1 MAKTSLIMM
10 LLPIVFV
17 VHEYEEIIMFRR
29 WIDRNRE
36 ELRKR
41 FPKIESF
48 FTRRGHLDY
57 STACFAVGTFH
68 EFILISIVSCYS
80 VWSGAYQWW
89 FGALTGYSVHLLM
102 HIAQWIVYR
111 KYVPV
116 IITSFLTLPY
126 CIYAFAEFSKVTT
139 LSGLQLLLW
148 AVIGIVLTILS
159 VFSAFFCMNKFQRW
173 EKIR

>member
-1 MAKTSLIMM
+1 MAKISLIMM

-57 STACFAVGTFH
+57 STATFAVGTAH

-80 VWSGAYQWW
+80 VWTGAYQWW
-89 FGALTGYSVHLLM
+89 FGAG
-102 HIAQWIVYR
+102 
-111 KYVPV
+111 
-116 IITSFLTLPY
+116 ITRATRNRNEHKRNVDSFTAIQKKTSL
-126 CIYAFAEFSKVTT
+126 FH
-139 LSGLQLLLW
+139 
-148 AVIGIVLTILS
+148 
-159 VFSAFFCMNKFQRW
+159 
-173 EKIR
+173 